1 MSNMLEQLKSRIA
14 EHRSA
19 ADDLKKMS
27 LQSDTAKMFRDA
39 FVEEEMAMADK
50 LQSKLE
56 EIEES
61 KSPQGVISGDRNC
74 DRFNSGDSKADFNA
88 AIKFYREETGKVV
101 YNASPGYN
109 SSGDF
114 IIWLLSRQR

>member
-1 MSNMLEQLKSRIA
+1 MSNMLEQVKSRIA
-14 EHRSA
+14 EHRLA

-56 EIEES
+56 KIEES
-61 KSPQGVISGDRNC
+61 ESPQGVISGDRNC
-74 DRFNSGDSKADFNA
+74 DRFNSGDLKADFNA
-88 AIKFYREETGKVV
+88 AIKFYMEETGKVV